1 MIPERQAGADALRRL
16 RLVRGWSW
24 ADQARCLKDLA
35 GKHGFPR
42 IAAAQADSIK
52 RTIARWENGSFAA
65 PGYQYQVL
73 LAIAYARTPVGMA
86 ALGPGSD
93 LAEYAAALTA
103 LGVDASQITEV
114 VAAATAAVTATGT
127 ALTTF
132 LPGPLR
138 SQVGAALSGS
148 SQVSEELICGL
159 AASSAAVAGSV
170 GSVPFAR
177 LHLAHAAIADACRQ
191 LAALAIPAPIA
202 KQLSGVTAAALAFSA
217 RLSFETS
224 DDEAALAQ
232 YAEAAGYAGRAADPW
247 RKAAVLVAAA
257 MVGYYISGDPAAG
270 RRTADAAVSE
280 ARQGASILVRA
291 RAHAVQAEMAARSG
305 QLRHATTALHLAW
318 HDLDSDT
325 TGDPAPT
332 SFSRSH
338 MRGFD
343 GICDI
348 FLGAPETAERQLA
361 QSAAALT
368 GARLSVQRAIVLG
381 DHALAGLYAGGD
393 GAPEKTAHRLHVC
406 VDLVAATRARV
417 PALRLRTARQAL
429 STWRQESFVADLD
442 DHIHTAL
449 LGR

>member
-1 MIPERQAGADALRRL
+1 
-16 RLVRGWSW
+16 
-24 ADQARCLKDLA
+24 
-35 GKHGFPR
+35 
-42 IAAAQADSIK
+42 
-52 RTIARWENGSFAA
+52 
-65 PGYQYQVL
+65 VL
-73 LAIAYARTPVGMA
+73 LAIAYARTPSGAA

-93 LAEYAAALTA
+93 LAEYAAALAA
-103 LGVDASQITEV
+103 LGVDADQVAEV
-114 VAAATAAVTATGT
+114 VAAATAAITTRGT

-138 SQVGAALSGS
+138 TRVGAVLSGTS
-148 SQVSEELICGL
+148 PMDNELINGL
-159 AASSAAVAGSV
+159 AAASAAVAASV
-170 GSVPFAR
+170 GAVPFAR

-191 LAALAIPAPIA
+191 LAALGAPDPIGR
-202 KQLSGVTAAALAFSA
+202 QLNGVTAAALAFSA

-232 YAEAAGYAGRAADPW
+232 YAEAAEYAAHADDPW
-247 RKAAVLVAAA
+247 RKAAVLAAAA
-257 MVGYYISGDPAAG
+257 MVGYYISGDPAVG
-270 RRTADAAVSE
+270 RRTADEAVAE
-280 ARQGASILVRA
+280 ARRGTSILVRA

-305 QLRHATTALHLAW
+305 QRRHATTALHLAW
-318 HDLDSDT
+318 HDLDGDT

-332 SFSRSH
+332 SFGRNH

-381 DHALAGLYAGGD
+381 DHAMAGFQSGGD
-393 GAPEKTAHRLHVC
+393 GAPEKTAHRLHEC
-406 VDLVAATRARV
+406 VDLIAATRARV
-417 PALRLRTARQAL
+417 PALRLRMARQAL
-429 STWRQESFVADLD
+429 SPWRQTTFVADLD
-442 DHIHTAL
+442 DHIHSAL

>member
-1 MIPERQAGADALRRL
+1 MITERREALRRL
-16 RLVRGWSW
+16 RLARGWSW

-35 GKHGFPR
+35 SKHGFPR
-42 IAAAQADSIK
+42 IAAAQTNSIK
-52 RTIARWENGSFAA
+52 RTIARWENGDFAA

-73 LAIAYARTPVGMA
+73 IAIAYARTPSGTV

-93 LAEYAAALTA
+93 FAEYAMALAA
-103 LGVDASQITEV
+103 LGVDAGQVTEV
-114 VAAATAAVTATGT
+114 MAAATAAITTTGV

-138 SQVGAALSGS
+138 TGVGAALSGS
-148 SQVSEELICGL
+148 SPIDDELIAGL
-159 AASSAAVAGSV
+159 AAASAAVAANV

-191 LAALAIPAPIA
+191 LCALEAPDLIGR
-202 KQLSGVTAAALAFSA
+202 QLNGVTAAALAFSA

-232 YAEAAGYAGRAADPW
+232 YAEATEYAAHADDPW

-257 MVGYYISGDPAAG
+257 MVGYYISGDPATG
-270 RRTADAAVSE
+270 RRTADEAVSE
-280 ARQGASILVRA
+280 ARRGGSILVRA

-305 QLRHATTALHLAW
+305 QRHHATAALHLAW
-318 HDLDSDT
+318 HDLDRDT

-332 SFSRSH
+332 SFSRNH

-368 GARLSVQRAIVLG
+368 GARNSVQRAIVLG
-381 DHALAGLYAGGD
+381 DHAMAGFQSGGD
-393 GAPEKTAHRLHVC
+393 GAPEKTAHRLHEC
-406 VDLVAATRARV
+406 VDLIAATRARV

-429 STWRQESFVADLD
+429 SPWRQTTFVADLD
-442 DHIHTAL
+442 DHMHSAL